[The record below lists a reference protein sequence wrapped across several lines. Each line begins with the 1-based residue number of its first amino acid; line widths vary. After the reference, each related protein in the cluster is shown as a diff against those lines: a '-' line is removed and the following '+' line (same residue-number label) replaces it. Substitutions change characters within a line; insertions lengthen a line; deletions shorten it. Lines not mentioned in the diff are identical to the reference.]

1 MTSTGCHRTLSGTVP
16 LEDMTPTGRPAWGDI
31 SVPPPPAS
39 TRKGTDHEQ
48 RRAAPTQQHSLMDSD
63 RPPFEFD
70 CPNCGRP
77 IENADTADSG
87 VHPECEAEYGTHV
100 EAVEAAVPR
109 RWIGD

>member
-1 MTSTGCHRTLSGTVP
+1 M
-16 LEDMTPTGRPAWGDI
+16 
-31 SVPPPPAS
+31 
-39 TRKGTDHEQ
+39 DH
-48 RRAAPTQQHSLMDSD
+48 D
-63 RPPFEFD
+63 RPPFEFE

-87 VHPECEAEYGTHV
+87 VHPECEDEYGAHV